1 MLSLKKGENANK
13 EERIVDHIRS
23 LSIDMINEAS
33 FGHPGIALGAA
44 PILYTLYAHH
54 LKFSVTH
61 PKWINRDRFILSG
74 GHGSA
79 LLYAILFFAGFDITL
94 EDLKQFRKIDSITP
108 GHPEYGVTPGVDM
121 STGPLGQGLATSVGM
136 AMGERFLASTF
147 NTKKEEIFDYYT
159 YVLCG
164 EGDLMEGVSYEA
176 LSLAGTLKLHKLIVL
191 YDANN
196 ITLDG
201 NLDLTFQE
209 NISDRM
215 SALGFNVL
223 PVVNG
228 DDLIAIDK
236 AITKAKGSVDKPSFI
251 PIKTTIGKY
260 SKWQGTNKVHGSVLE
275 EDDITSIKEKLEI
288 RDIPFSVSNEAVM
301 DMRDFINKREVEEKY
316 QKWLK
321 MYENLDKKTKLL
333 LDSIQDYDSSF
344 EMEELYLD
352 AKEENMTSLREVS
365 SKMLNAIAKSNP
377 FFLGGASD
385 VSSSVKTYLNDLGD
399 YSRSNYQGK
408 NIWFGVREHA
418 MGAILNGLA
427 LSGLA
432 PFGSTFLAFSDYLK
446 PALRMAAMMELPI
459 TYVFTHDSISVGSD
473 GPTHQPVEQLV
484 SLRSIP
490 NVEVFR
496 PADANEVIGTYQAIL
511 AKKNSPSVIVLS
523 RNDVPVQSTT
533 SIPLVAKGA
542 YVVRPE
548 ERNLSGVII
557 ATGEEVNLAIKVANR
572 LMEKGI
578 DLRVVSM
585 TSIERFLKQSN
596 EYQES
601 ILPVATKIV
610 VIEAASSY
618 SWYRFVYN
626 DKYLITQDHFG
637 YSGTKDEVIEKCG
650 FDFDNVLAKVEKLFK

>member
-557 ATGEEVNLAIKVANR
+557 ATGEEVNLAIKVASR